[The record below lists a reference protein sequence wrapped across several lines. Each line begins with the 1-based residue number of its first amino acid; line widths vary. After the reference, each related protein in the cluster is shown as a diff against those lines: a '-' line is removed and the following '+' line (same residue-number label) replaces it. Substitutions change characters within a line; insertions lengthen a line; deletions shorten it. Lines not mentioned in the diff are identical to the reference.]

1 MNRALGNEWTQR
13 AECYGLHWC
22 RNNLS
27 RKHVVPHKN
36 RPQLHRSLLVRQ
48 ARMRGQDVRAAW
60 ADASGAL
67 KKHIPV
73 AQDMLKEHWL
83 PVTAAAAG
91 LYCLWR
97 LIRFIR

>member
-1 MNRALGNEWTQR
+1 MGNEWTQR
-13 AECYGLHWC
+13 AESNGLHWS

-27 RKHVVPHKN
+27 RKHVVSHKN
-36 RPQLHRSLLVRQ
+36 RPQLYRSLLVRQ

-60 ADASGAL
+60 ADASGAI
-67 KKHIPV
+67 KMHIPV
-73 AQDMLKEHWL
+73 TQDMLKEQWL

>member
-1 MNRALGNEWTQR
+1 
-13 AECYGLHWC
+13 
-22 RNNLS
+22 
-27 RKHVVPHKN
+27 
-36 RPQLHRSLLVRQ
+36 
-48 ARMRGQDVRAAW
+48 MRGQDVRAAW

-73 AQDMLKEHWL
+73 AQDILKEHWL

-97 LIRFIR
+97 LIRFIRWVTVVSLHRCMSWQLLLHSCGVEASVSPAINLAEKLLTPADTRLH

>member
-1 MNRALGNEWTQR
+1 
-13 AECYGLHWC
+13 
-22 RNNLS
+22 
-27 RKHVVPHKN
+27 
-36 RPQLHRSLLVRQ
+36 
-48 ARMRGQDVRAAW
+48 MRGQDVRAAW

-67 KKHIPV
+67 KKHVPV
-73 AQDMLKEHWL
+73 ARDILKEHWL